1 MEELEHA
8 SSVELKDPD
17 QALKLYHSITSQT
30 VTSDDEAKIKEV
42 ELALSSMGKYI
53 FFCMVTPITYML
65 IYSSI

>member
-17 QALKLYHSITSQT
+17 QALKLYHSITNQT

-42 ELALSSMGKYI
+42 ELALSSMGK
-53 FFCMVTPITYML
+53 
-65 IYSSI
+65 